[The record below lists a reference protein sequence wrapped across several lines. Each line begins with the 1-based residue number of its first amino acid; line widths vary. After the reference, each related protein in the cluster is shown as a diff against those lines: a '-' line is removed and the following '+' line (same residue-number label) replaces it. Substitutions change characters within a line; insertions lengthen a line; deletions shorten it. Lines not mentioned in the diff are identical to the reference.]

1 MGRGPKRTA
10 LPDVYAQIKAEPA
23 KGAMHL
29 MKMNEKTKK
38 IIAIIGAVVLVAVG
52 CVWFLNSDLEHIED
66 TNGSDNF
73 SLQEITDSNIVN
85 RDIGA
90 MGLKTKTDSV
100 SNTTTYSSN
109 KFTGVEEIYG
119 NNIKGNRF
127 EITIN
132 HARVDS
138 GNFKIVLLE
147 DDKIVHEFKLNEL
160 TQTYVLDNPDG
171 YISLRI
177 AGESADFMF
186 DYYIY

>member
-1 MGRGPKRTA
+1 
-10 LPDVYAQIKAEPA
+10 
-23 KGAMHL
+23 
-29 MKMNEKTKK
+29 MNEKIKK
-38 IIAIIGAVVLVAVG
+38 LLIGAGAVILVVVC
-52 CVWFLNSDLEHIED
+52 CVWMFSNSLEHIED
-66 TNGSDNF
+66 TNGADNY
-73 SLQEITDSNIVN
+73 SLQTITDDNIIKM
-85 RDIGA
+85 DLGA
-90 MGLKTKTDSV
+90 MNLKESTDSI

-109 KFTGVEEIYG
+109 KFTGVSEIYG
-119 NNIKGNRF
+119 ENIKGNRF

-138 GNFKIVLLE
+138 GNFKIILLE

-160 TQTYVLDNPDG
+160 TQTYVLENPSG

>member
-1 MGRGPKRTA
+1 MK
-10 LPDVYAQIKAEPA
+10 KA
-23 KGAMHL
+23 K
-29 MKMNEKTKK
+29 KTLT
-38 IIAIIGAVVLVAVG
+38 IIGAVLLVAI
-52 CVWFLNSDLEHIED
+52 CCIWFLNSDLEHIED
-66 TNGSDNF
+66 TNGSDNYG
-73 SLQEITDSNIVN
+73 LQTITDSNIVN
-85 RDIGA
+85 RDVCA
-90 MGLKTKTDSV
+90 MGLETKTDTI

-119 NNIKGNRF
+119 TNIIGNRF

-147 DDKIVHEFKLNEL
+147 HDKIVHEFKLNEL

-177 AGESADFMF
+177 AGESAHFMF
-186 DYYIY
+186 DYHIY

>member
-1 MGRGPKRTA
+1 
-10 LPDVYAQIKAEPA
+10 
-23 KGAMHL
+23 
-29 MKMNEKTKK
+29 MNEKIKK
-38 IIAIIGAVVLVAVG
+38 LLIGAGAVILVIVC
-52 CVWFLNSDLEHIED
+52 CVWMFGSNLEHIED
-66 TNGSDNF
+66 TNGADNY
-73 SLQEITDSNIVN
+73 SLQSITDDNIIKM
-85 RDIGA
+85 DLGA
-90 MGLKTKTDSV
+90 LNLKESTGSI

-109 KFTGVEEIYG
+109 KFTGVSEIYG
-119 NNIKGNRF
+119 ENIIGNRL

-160 TQTYVLDNPDG
+160 TQTYVLENPSG

-186 DYYIY
+186 DYYII